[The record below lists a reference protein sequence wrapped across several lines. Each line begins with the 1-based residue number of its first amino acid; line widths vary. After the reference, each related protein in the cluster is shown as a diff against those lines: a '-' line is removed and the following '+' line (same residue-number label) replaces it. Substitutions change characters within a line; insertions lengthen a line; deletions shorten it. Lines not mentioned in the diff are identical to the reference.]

1 MKSSRAIRIITS
13 LSLGVVLTSA
23 ITWIGLGQISGQI
36 SRIGAFNG
44 LENRPEKVNSALNYL
59 VVGSDNREGLTKE
72 QIRKLRVGGTDV
84 AAGGR
89 SDTMLI
95 VHISKNRD
103 AAYIVS
109 LPRDTLV
116 TIPAHISTDG
126 QSQIPPRP
134 GKLNAAYSF
143 GGAPLLIETIEGMTN
158 LKIDHYVEVSFAGFV
173 GVVDALGG
181 IEVCSKVDIDDPKS
195 HLVMSAGR
203 HVLDGL
209 DALKY
214 VRTRDFDGRGDI
226 GRMERQQQFVSA
238 VIRKATSSGTL
249 LNPIKLANFYQAS
262 IASVTLDEGLNK
274 NDLLTL
280 GKQLRN
286 LSSGNVRTLTVPL
299 SNPNGRHPTVGSV
312 VIWDETLAPELWNR
326 IKNDVALVDEVVP
339 KKSSASPNSSADASP
354 KATPT
359 PTTVDKFKTQT
370 AAENPCATK

>member
-1 MKSSRAIRIITS
+1 MDVKSSRAIRIITS
-13 LSLGVVLTSA
+13 LSLGVVLISA
-23 ITWIGLGQISGQI
+23 FTWIGLGQISGQI
-36 SRIGAFNG
+36 SRISAFNG
-44 LENRPEKVNSALNYL
+44 LDNRPEKVNSALNYL
-59 VVGSDNREGLTKE
+59 VVGSDNREGLSKE
-72 QIRKLRVGGTDV
+72 QIRKLRVGGVDV

-89 SDTMLI
+89 SDTMLM

-103 AAYIVS
+103 AAYIIS

-126 QSQIPPRP
+126 KSQIPARA
-134 GKLNAAYSF
+134 GKLNAAYSY

-158 LKIDHYVEVSFAGFV
+158 LQVDHYVEVSFAGFV

-203 HVLDGL
+203 HVLDGIE
-209 DALKY
+209 ALKF

-238 VIRKATSSGTL
+238 IIRKASSSGTL
-249 LNPIKLANFYQAS
+249 LNPIKLANFYQAT
-262 IASVTLDEGLNK
+262 IASVKMDEGVNK

-299 SNPNGRHPTVGSV
+299 SDPNGRHPTLGSV
-312 VIWDETLAPELWNR
+312 VIWDEILAPDLWNR
-326 IKNDVALVDEVVP
+326 VKNDVALVDEVVP
-339 KKSSASPNSSADASP
+339 PKPTASPSSST
-354 KATPT
+354 KATPA
-359 PTTVDKFKTQT
+359 PTTVDKFKTHT
-370 AAENPCATK
+370 AAENPCATNK

>member
-1 MKSSRAIRIITS
+1 MKSSRAIRIITT
-13 LSLGVVLTSA
+13 LSIGVVVISA
-23 ITWIGLGQISGQI
+23 STWIGLGQISGQI
-36 SRIGAFNG
+36 SRISAFAG

-72 QIRKLRVGGTDV
+72 QIRKLRVGGVDV

-89 SDTMLI
+89 SDTMLM

-103 AAYIVS
+103 SAYIVS

-116 TIPAHISTDG
+116 TIPAHLSSNDG
-126 QSQIPPRP
+126 KTLVPARA
-134 GKLNAAYSF
+134 GKLNASYAY

-158 LKIDHYVEVSFAGFV
+158 LKIDHYIEVSFAGFV

-181 IEVCSKVDIDDPKS
+181 IQVCSKVDINDPKS
-195 HLVMSAGR
+195 HLVMSAGT
-203 HVLDGL
+203 HLLDGVE
-209 DALKY
+209 ALKY

-238 VIRKATSSGTL
+238 IIRKATSTGTL
-249 LNPIKLANFYQAS
+249 LNPIKLANFYKATIS
-262 IASVTLDEGLNK
+262 TVKMDEGVNK

-280 GKQLRN
+280 GKQMRN

-299 SNPNGRHPTVGSV
+299 SNPNGRYEGLGSV
-312 VIWDETLAPELWNR
+312 VIWDETLAPDLWNR
-326 IKNDVALVDEVVP
+326 IKNDVALVDEVTP
-339 KKSSASPNSSADASP
+339 AKSSASP

-359 PTTVDKFKTQT
+359 PTTVDKFKTHT
-370 AAENPCATK
+370 AAENPCATNK